1 MIDAGKLRHR
11 VLLQSCTGTVD
22 DYGDPLYSDDDQWTT
37 EAAVWAAI
45 DPVSGKEFY
54 AAEQAQSSVSHKI
67 RLRYRQGVST
77 AWRVLY
83 GSRVFRIL
91 SVIDW
96 EERHESLLLMAQEIE
111 A

>member
-1 MIDAGKLRHR
+1 MIDAGRLRHR
-11 VLLQSCTGTVD
+11 VLLQRCTGAVD

-45 DPVSGKEFY
+45 DPVSGRELY
-54 AAEQAQSSVSHKI
+54 AAEQAQSAVSHKI
-67 RLRYRQGVST
+67 RLRYRQGVSA

-83 GSRVFRIL
+83 GNRVFRIL

>member
-11 VLLQSCTGTVD
+11 VLLQSCTGAVD

-37 EAAVWAAI
+37 EATVWAAI

-54 AAEQAQSSVSHKI
+54 AAEQARSSVSHKI
-67 RLRYRQGVST
+67 RLRYRQGVSA

>member
-11 VLLQSCTGTVD
+11 VLLQSYTGAVD
-22 DYGDPLYSDDDQWTT
+22 DYGDPLYSDDDHWTT
-37 EAAVWAAI
+37 EATVWAAI

-67 RLRYRQGVST
+67 RLRYRQGVSA

-96 EERHESLLLMAQEIE
+96 EERHESLLLMVQEVE
-111 A
+111 T

>member
-11 VLLQSCTGTVD
+11 VLLQSCTGAAD
-22 DYGDPLYSDDDQWTT
+22 DYGDPLYSNDGQWTP

-67 RLRYRQGVST
+67 RLRYRPGVSA

-96 EERHESLLLMAQEIE
+96 EERHESLLLMVQEVE
-111 A
+111 T

>member
-1 MIDAGKLRHR
+1 MIDAGRLRHR
-11 VLLQSCTGTVD
+11 VLLQSCTGAVD
-22 DYGDPLYSDDDQWTT
+22 DYGDPLYSDDEQWTT

-45 DPVSGKEFY
+45 DPVSGREFY
-54 AAEQAQSSVSHKI
+54 AAEQAQSSVSHK
-67 RLRYRQGVST
+67 YRQGVSA